1 MSLRKMF
8 FVFFRRSFNSLSSSK
23 LTISTISINN
33 MSLLRVHKII
43 FGLLFLTFLK
53 VNQVSGK
60 DYTKIHKNMCNVC
73 IQFNHET
80 N

>member
-8 FVFFRRSFNSLSSSK
+8 CVFFRRSFNSLSSSK

>member
-1 MSLRKMF
+1 MF

>member
-43 FGLLFLTFLK
+43 FGLLFLTFIK

>member
-43 FGLLFLTFLK
+43 FGPLFLTFLK

>member
-23 LTISTISINN
+23 LTISIISINN

>member
-8 FVFFRRSFNSLSSSK
+8 FVFFGRSFNSLSSSK

-60 DYTKIHKNMCNVC
+60 DYTKIQKNMCNVC